1 MLALPL
7 LLAAMVTLPTDRS
20 YVMAE
25 TDKPA
30 AEVAQCAAMFFD
42 KGGKATIEPQAYGQ
56 RVDYRFGNLGG
67 TVKEPT
73 MSFEVH
79 EGEKRTLLLYGFGT
93 WKGATKNM
101 WKQMSKKCWPELF
114 DAPLVKPSK

>member
-1 MLALPL
+1 MILPL
-7 LLAAMVTLPTDRS
+7 LLAATVALPTDRS
-20 YVMAE
+20 YVLAE
-25 TDKPA
+25 TDKSA
-30 AEVAQCAAMFFD
+30 AEAAQCAAMFFD
-42 KGGKATIEPQAYGQ
+42 KGGKATIEPTSFGQ

-79 EGEKRTLLLYGFGT
+79 EGEKRTLLLYGFST

-101 WKQMSKKCWPELF
+101 WKQMAKRCWPDLF
-114 DAPLVKPSK
+114 NAPLVKPN

>member
-1 MLALPL
+1 MIAAI
-7 LLAAMVTLPTDRS
+7 LLASAVMLPTDRS
-20 YVMAE
+20 YVLAE

-30 AEVAQCAAMFFD
+30 TEAVQCAEAFFD
-42 KGGKATIEPQAYGQ
+42 KGGTATIEQQPYGQ
-56 RVDYRFGNLGG
+56 RVDFRFGNLGG

-79 EGEKRTLLLYGFGT
+79 DGEKRTLLLYGFGAYR
-93 WKGATKNM
+93 GATKNI

-114 DAPLVKPSK
+114 DAQLVKPN

>member
-1 MLALPL
+1 MIAAI
-7 LLAAMVTLPTDRS
+7 LLAATVAPPTERS
-20 YVMAE
+20 YVVAE

-30 AEVAQCAAMFFD
+30 AEVAQCAAMFFE
-42 KGGKATIEPQAYGQ
+42 KGGKATIEPTGYGH

-67 TVKEPT
+67 TVKDPT

-93 WKGATKNM
+93 WKGAAKNI

-114 DAPLVKPSK
+114 DAPLMKPN

>member
-1 MLALPL
+1 MIAAI
-7 LLAAMVTLPTDRS
+7 LLATTVTLPTDRS
-20 YVMAE
+20 YVLAE

-30 AEVAQCAAMFFD
+30 AEAAQCAAMFFE
-42 KGGKATIEPQAYGQ
+42 KGGKTTIEPQPYGQ

-79 EGEKRTLLLYGFGT
+79 EGQKRMLLLYGFGT

-114 DAPLVKPSK
+114 DAPLVKPN